1 MDLYRLVGTS
11 VPDNLISGM
20 VPSAEA
26 VSVTLR
32 KLATAATL
40 ARGTLLER
48 SSIDGKMVV
57 LGTTEAAA
65 VDAVLAVKGKYT
77 ITISTAA
84 ADGDTLKLTAGGV
97 EKTYT
102 ANTVSEDWQVDDI
115 AADCAALKLLI
126 AADFPLYT
134 VTNTATTVVLEQKVG
149 AAEEAAAIVVTQAA
163 APAGMAAAVAETAEG
178 VTGVTAVAAEVLT
191 PAYVLAEATPV
202 GTAADVVAV
211 AYRSGCFSP
220 AHVAVAAEYAITAA
234 DLDALRIRDIVF
246 KDFQA

>member
-32 KLATAATL
+32 RLAAAATL
-40 ARGTLLER
+40 VRGTVLER
-48 SSIDGKMVV
+48 SSLDSLLVI
-57 LGTTEAAA
+57 LGTTEQAA
-65 VDAVLAVKGKYT
+65 VEEVLAVKGKYT
-77 ITISTAA
+77 ITITTAA
-84 ADGDTLKLTAGGV
+84 ADGDTLNIIAGGV

-102 ANTVSEDWQVDDI
+102 ANTVSETWQVDDI
-115 AADCAALKLLI
+115 AADCAALKALI
-126 AADFPLYT
+126 EADYPGYT

-149 AAEEAAAIVVTQAA
+149 AAEAAAAIVVTQAA
-163 APAGMAAAVAETAEG
+163 APAGLAAAVVENPE
-178 VTGVTAVAAEVLT
+178 GVTAVTPVALEVLT
-191 PAYVLAEATPV
+191 PAYVLAEDTPV

-220 AHVAVAAEYAITAA
+220 AHVTVAAEYTITAA